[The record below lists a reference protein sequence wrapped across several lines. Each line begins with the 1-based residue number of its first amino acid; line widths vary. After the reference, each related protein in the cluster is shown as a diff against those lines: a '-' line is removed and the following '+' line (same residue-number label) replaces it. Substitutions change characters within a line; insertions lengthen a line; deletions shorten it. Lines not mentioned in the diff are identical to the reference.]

1 MPKDKNLIISNKND
15 GSSSDA
21 VSDSTVK
28 AFSFNDDVLKL
39 FNIKESQ
46 VEEFK
51 ISSEKDE
58 LHVQITL
65 NRGDCSCPMCRSE
78 EIKVK
83 GYKIKKV
90 RHSVLA
96 HAPCIIDYKQRRFEC
111 KNCGKTFNEENPFT
125 FPGEKVSVTTVFLV
139 LKDLR
144 DPNETFTSV
153 ANRYFLSPTTVQRIF
168 DAHVNI
174 PRKKLTKYLVMDET
188 YSFHSSQGDYVYV
201 LMDFETLAI
210 IDILP
215 TRKKDDLQNYF
226 SKIPKDERDQVRMT
240 SSDMWETYRSVSKQ
254 FFPNSKHVVDTFHL
268 KAELS
273 RKLQD
278 VRIRVMKD
286 NYVKKKKPEEIKAMS
301 PQEQEE
307 YEHKIINYY
316 LLKKFKWMFYKR
328 PDDKCFDPNNEK
340 KYNKVFKRY
349 LNYYEIYYMIL
360 DIDDEL
366 REAVALQEC
375 LYAFFRKND
384 LKTAAKALKELI
396 TNFHASQVKEMNDFA
411 NTLANWKQEILNYFE
426 PVQIGEEFI
435 IDDDL
440 NNAETELIKNFIA
453 KNRQKKTRRMNS
465 SVIENRNRIIQ
476 SIKCCANGY
485 SNWSRFR
492 NRVLYCLGMDTSFFL
507 EPQPIS
513 RDRINDKGSRSK
525 R

>member
-1 MPKDKNLIISNKND
+1 MPKDKNLIISNKNA

-174 PRKKLTKYLVMDET
+174 PRKKLTKYLVMDELCLASHNSS
-188 YSFHSSQGDYVYV
+188 YGEKVLWEVVFNYDQVLVFFHSGLPIIFYLWNHIYV
-201 LMDFETLAI
+201 LYTQI
-210 IDILP
+210 
-215 TRKKDDLQNYF
+215 KKLSEAKSDHSDNLYFVTDVIMIKLSHAKIQKGKDLQSYKF
-226 SKIPKDERDQVRMT
+226 GR
-240 SSDMWETYRSVSKQ
+240 
-254 FFPNSKHVVDTFHL
+254 
-268 KAELS
+268 
-273 RKLQD
+273 
-278 VRIRVMKD
+278 
-286 NYVKKKKPEEIKAMS
+286 
-301 PQEQEE
+301 
-307 YEHKIINYY
+307 
-316 LLKKFKWMFYKR
+316 LL
-328 PDDKCFDPNNEK
+328 
-340 KYNKVFKRY
+340 
-349 LNYYEIYYMIL
+349 
-360 DIDDEL
+360 
-366 REAVALQEC
+366 
-375 LYAFFRKND
+375 
-384 LKTAAKALKELI
+384 
-396 TNFHASQVKEMNDFA
+396 
-411 NTLANWKQEILNYFE
+411 
-426 PVQIGEEFI
+426 
-435 IDDDL
+435 
-440 NNAETELIKNFIA
+440 
-453 KNRQKKTRRMNS
+453 
-465 SVIENRNRIIQ
+465 
-476 SIKCCANGY
+476 
-485 SNWSRFR
+485 
-492 NRVLYCLGMDTSFFL
+492 
-507 EPQPIS
+507 
-513 RDRINDKGSRSK
+513 
-525 R
+525 

>member
-1 MPKDKNLIISNKND
+1 MPKDKNLIISNKNA
-15 GSSSDA
+15 GSSSNA

-39 FNIKESQ
+39 FNIRETQ

-65 NRGDCSCPMCRSE
+65 NRDDCSCPMCRSK

-96 HAPCIIDYKQRRFEC
+96 HAPCIIDYKQRRYEC
-111 KNCGKTFNEENPFT
+111 KNCGNTFNEENSFT

-153 ANRYFLSPTTVQRIF
+153 ATRYFLSPTTVQRIF

-174 PRKKLTKYLVMDET
+174 PRRKLTSYLIMDENS
-188 YSFHSSQGDYVYV
+188 SFHSSQGDYIYV

-215 TRKKDDLQNYF
+215 
-226 SKIPKDERDQVRMT
+226 
-240 SSDMWETYRSVSKQ
+240 
-254 FFPNSKHVVDTFHL
+254 
-268 KAELS
+268 S
-273 RKLQD
+273 RK
-278 VRIRVMKD
+278 
-286 NYVKKKKPEEIKAMS
+286 
-301 PQEQEE
+301 
-307 YEHKIINYY
+307 
-316 LLKKFKWMFYKR
+316 
-328 PDDKCFDPNNEK
+328 K
-340 KYNKVFKRY
+340 KYNKVFKQY
-349 LNYYEIYYMIL
+349 LNYFDIYYMIL

-366 REAVALQEC
+366 IEAVALQEC

-396 TNFHASQVKEMNDFA
+396 ANFHTSQVKEMNDFA
-411 NTLANWKQEILNYFE
+411 NTLANWKQEILNYFYT
-426 PVQIGEEFI
+426 VQTGEDFI
-435 IDDDL
+435 IDDYL

-453 KNRQKKTRRMNS
+453 
-465 SVIENRNRIIQ
+465 E
-476 SIKCCANGY
+476 
-485 SNWSRFR
+485 
-492 NRVLYCLGMDTSFFL
+492 
-507 EPQPIS
+507 IS
-513 RDRINDKGSRSK
+513 RK